1 MQRDG
6 GPGPGGG
13 PGGGGNPTGGSF
25 TGAAEALEIVGD
37 HAYAYSGTFPATTS
51 ETTAFEFTTGNYL
64 FVGKVQVNAF
74 LQLGNMSLRQAGCK
88 ITLNGATI
96 ALLATDDGE
105 EDAPMSNTQDLIIPA
120 YTEVKVT
127 VVANTGDADNF
138 ATVGLTGRI
147 YRG

>member
-1 MQRDG
+1 MSQWNDEVL
-6 GPGPGGG
+6 
-13 PGGGGNPTGGSF
+13 TL
-25 TGAAEALEIVGD
+25 GA
-37 HAYAYSGTFPATTS
+37 
-51 ETTAFEFTTGNYL
+51 
-64 FVGKVQVNAF
+64 NAS
-74 LQLGNMSLRQAGCK
+74 NK